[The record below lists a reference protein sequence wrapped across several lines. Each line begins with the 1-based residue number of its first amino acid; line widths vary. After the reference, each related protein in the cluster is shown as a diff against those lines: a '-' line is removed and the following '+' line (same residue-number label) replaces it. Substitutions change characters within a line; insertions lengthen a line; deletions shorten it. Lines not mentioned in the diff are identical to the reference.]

1 LTITSW
7 RVVTQ
12 RFQDT
17 AFDGEGARIVGG
29 RWNSIGIPVVYTAA
43 TSSLGLLEMLVRSS
57 GTRLLPFYL
66 VIPVVF
72 DERCVDRFDRAQLP
86 KGWKSHPSPRD
97 TQKIGDEWIA
107 SGQSCVLEVP
117 SVIVPHESN
126 YVFNPK
132 HPDFGSLEIG
142 DPISL
147 EVDPRLV

>member
-1 LTITSW
+1 MEQYRNPC
-7 RVVTQ
+7 RVH
-12 RFQDT
+12 
-17 AFDGEGARIVGG
+17 G
-29 RWNSIGIPVVYTAA
+29 
-43 TSSLGLLEMLVRSS
+43 
-57 GTRLLPFYL
+57 
-66 VIPVVF
+66 

-86 KGWKSHPSPRD
+86 KGWRSHPSPRD

-107 SGQSCVLEVP
+107 SGHSCVLEVP

-132 HPDFGSLEIG
+132 HTDFGSLDIG